1 MLTLFFVDDLPTAVG
16 SRYEFDSDDAHH
28 AIKVLRIAAG
38 EIFNLSDGKGGWSK
52 VSVEAVAKK
61 SMTVRVLATGFE
73 EALSQQFTIVQA
85 ITKGDRIK
93 ESIEMSTEGGADR
106 IVMWKATRSIGRADE
121 KIEKLQNTAR
131 EASKQSRRFRIP
143 EVVGVASTDNVV
155 DEIAKVDL
163 ALVFHES
170 ATKTIS
176 QVVAEADIS
185 SNAKVAIV
193 IGPEGGLTDEELET
207 FAAAGAK
214 VVLMGRPILRSAHA
228 GLAALAAVNTALS
241 VW

>member
-1 MLTLFFVDDLPTAVG
+1 MLTLFFVEDLPTAAG
-16 SRYEFDSDDAHH
+16 LIYEFDSEDAHH
-28 AIKVLRIAAG
+28 AIKVLRIG
-38 EIFNLSDGKGGWSK
+38 VGDIFNLSDGKGSWSRVVAED
-52 VSVEAVAKK
+52 VSKK
-61 SMTVRVLATGFE
+61 SIRVRVLESGFE
-73 EALSQQFTIVQA
+73 SELSTHFTIVQA
-85 ITKGDRIK
+85 IPKGDRIK
-93 ESIEMSTEGGADR
+93 DSIELSTEGGADR
-106 IVMWKATRSIGRADE
+106 IVMWKANRSIGKADE

-143 EVVGVASTDNVV
+143 EVSGVASTENIV
-155 DEIAKVDL
+155 DEIAKSDL

-170 ATKTIS
+170 AMAPLSSIVRPGPRK
-176 QVVAEADIS
+176 VVI
-185 SNAKVAIV
+185 I

-207 FAAAGAK
+207 FASAGAQ

>member
-1 MLTLFFVDDLPTAVG
+1 MLTLFFVENLPTEIG
-16 SRYEFDSDDAHH
+16 NRYEFDSEDAHH

-38 EIFNLSDGKGGWSK
+38 EIFNLSDGKGAWSK
-52 VSVEAVAKK
+52 VSVENVNKK
-61 SMTVRVLATGFE
+61 SMTVRVLESGFE
-73 EALSQQFTIVQA
+73 EALPQSFTIIQA
-85 ITKGDRIK
+85 IPKGDRIK

-106 IVMWKATRSIGRADE
+106 IVMWKAARSIGRADE
-121 KIEKLQNTAR
+121 KIEKLQQTAR

-143 EVVGVASTDNVV
+143 EIVGVATTDNVV

-170 ATKTIS
+170 AVQTIS
-176 QVVAEADIS
+176 TAVTEG
-185 SNAKVAIV
+185 AKRVAII
-193 IGPEGGLTDEELET
+193 IGPEGGLTDSELET

>member
-1 MLTLFFVDDLPTAVG
+1 MLTLFFVDDLPTTVG
-16 SRYEFDSDDAHH
+16 GVYEFDSEDAHH

-38 EIFNLSDGKGGWSK
+38 EIFNLSDGKGAWSR
-52 VSVEAVAKK
+52 VSVANVNKK
-61 SMTVRVLATGFE
+61 SMTVKVLETGFE
-73 EALSQQFTIVQA
+73 EALSEQFTIIQA
-85 ITKGDRIK
+85 IPKGDRIK
-93 ESIEMSTEGGADR
+93 ESIEMCTEGGVDR
-106 IVMWKATRSIGRADE
+106 IVMWKSARSIGRADE
-121 KIEKLQNTAR
+121 KIEKLQHTAR

-143 EVVGVASTDNVV
+143 EVTGVATTDAVV
-155 DEIAKVDL
+155 DEIAKADL

-170 ATKTIS
+170 ATMTIS
-176 QVVAEADIS
+176 QLVKPG
-185 SNAKVAIV
+185 AKKVLII

-228 GLAALAAVNTALS
+228 GLAALAAANTALS

>member
-1 MLTLFFVDDLPTAVG
+1 MLTLFFVDDLPTTVG
-16 SRYEFDSDDAHH
+16 ATYEFDSEDAFH

-38 EIFNLSDGKGGWSK
+38 EIFNLSDGKGAWSR
-52 VSVEAVAKK
+52 VNVLNVNKK
-61 SMTVRVLATGFE
+61 SMSVKVLETGFE
-73 EALSQQFTIVQA
+73 EALPQQFTIVQA
-85 ITKGDRIK
+85 IPKGDRIK

-121 KIEKLQNTAR
+121 KIDKLQNTAR

-143 EVVGVASTDNVV
+143 EVAGVASTDSVV
-155 DEIAKVDL
+155 DEIAKADL

-170 ATKTIS
+170 AVQTIS
-176 QVVAEADIS
+176 QIVTPGAT
-185 SNAKVAIV
+185 KVAII
-193 IGPEGGLTDEELET
+193 IGPEGGLTAEELET

>member
-1 MLTLFFVDDLPTAVG
+1 MLTLFFVEDLPTAVG
-16 SRYEFDSDDAHH
+16 SRYEFDSEDAHH

-38 EIFNLSDGKGGWSK
+38 EIFNLSDGKGAWSK
-52 VSVEAVAKK
+52 VSVESVNKK
-61 SMTVRVLATGFE
+61 SMTVRVLASGFE
-73 EALSQQFTIVQA
+73 EALPQQFIIVQA
-85 ITKGDRIK
+85 IPKGDRIK
-93 ESIEMSTEGGADR
+93 ESIEMSTEGGVDR

-121 KIEKLQNTAR
+121 KIEKLQQTAR

-143 EVVGVASTDNVV
+143 EVSGVATTEGVV
-155 DEIAKVDL
+155 DVIAKADL

-170 ATKTIS
+170 AIQTIS
-176 QVVAEADIS
+176 KTVTAGAT
-185 SNAKVAIV
+185 NIV
-193 IGPEGGLTDEELET
+193 IIIGPEGGLTDDELET